1 MRILV
6 NASTLVVGGGIQ
18 IGLSFIQ
25 ESLKITS
32 VEWVYL
38 VSPGIY
44 SNLETKLQSDCRVIL
59 IKDSPAK
66 ILKGYASRNKIYSIC
81 KKFKPSIVYSIGFPS
96 YIRFNETEIGRY
108 TNPWEINSPPLP
120 WDIIKNSFNKIIVRA
135 GIRYR
140 LLWAR
145 NADYFETQTECAKR
159 GIIRNA
165 GIEPERVFVIPNSP
179 NQVFVENGLNERLEL
194 LYERKDNI
202 AFCLSAPY
210 AHKNLDLIPEVAYW
224 LRKKFNKQV
233 SFILTL
239 PKDSDSWRNIEK
251 EAKKLN
257 VIDLIANV
265 GVLKVSEC
273 IEYYKKSKIVFLPT
287 LLEVF
292 SATYLEAMAMNV
304 PIVTTDLEFAHDNC
318 KDAAIYYEPR
328 NSKDAA
334 LKIRDIL
341 DDRYLYEEQI
351 RKGMKILNSYPTI
364 EEKFT
369 LLIQTFIKISAD
381 V

>member
-1 MRILV
+1 MKILV
-6 NASTLVVGGGIQ
+6 NASTLVIGGGIQ

-25 ESLKITS
+25 ESLRITS
-32 VEWVYL
+32 VDWIYL

-44 SNLETKLQSDCRVIL
+44 SNLDHRLQSDCRVIL

-66 ILKGYASRNKIYSIC
+66 LLKGYASRKKLYSIC
-81 KKFKPSIVYSIGFPS
+81 KKIKPSIVYSIGFPS
-96 YIRFNETEIGRY
+96 YILFNEIEIGRY

-120 WDIIKNSFNKIIVRA
+120 WDTIKNPLSKIITKA
-135 GIRYR
+135 GIKYR

-145 NADYFETQTECAKR
+145 KANFIETQTETAKK
-159 GIIRNA
+159 GIIRNT
-165 GIEPERVFVIPNSP
+165 GIEPERVFVIPNNP
-179 NQVFVENGLNERLEL
+179 NKVFIENGLKERFEL
-194 LYERKDNI
+194 LYEKKGNI

-210 AHKNLDLIPEVAYW
+210 AHKNLELIPEVAYW
-224 LRKKFNKQV
+224 LCNKFNKRV

-239 PKDSDSWRNIEK
+239 PKDSELWRNIEK
-251 EAKKLN
+251 EAERLN
-257 VIDLIANV
+257 VNNLVTNV
-265 GVLKVSEC
+265 GVLKVNEC

-292 SATYLEAMAMNV
+292 SATYLEAMAMKV

-334 LKIRDIL
+334 LKIRTLL
-341 DDRYLYEEQI
+341 DDRYLYEEKV
-351 RKGMKILNSYPTI
+351 RKGVKILNSYPTI

-369 LLIQTFIKISAD
+369 LLLQTFIKITAD

>member
-1 MRILV
+1 MKIIV
-6 NASTLVVGGGIQ
+6 NASTLVIGGGIQ

-25 ESLKITS
+25 ESLRITS
-32 VEWVYL
+32 VDWIYL

-44 SNLETKLQSDCRVIL
+44 SNLEPGLQSNYRVIL
-59 IKDSPAK
+59 IENSPAK
-66 ILKGYASRNKIYSIC
+66 LLKGYASRKKIYSIC
-81 KKFKPSIVYSIGFPS
+81 KKIKPSIVYSIGFPS
-96 YIRFNETEIGRY
+96 YIWFNEMEIGRY
-108 TNPWEINSPPLP
+108 TNGWEINSPPLP
-120 WDIIKNSFNKIIVRA
+120 WDTIKNPLSKIITKA
-135 GIRYR
+135 GIKYR

-145 NADYFETQTECAKR
+145 NANFIETQTEAAKK
-159 GIIRNA
+159 GIIRNT

-179 NQVFVENGLNERLEL
+179 NQVFVENGLKERLDL
-194 LYERKDNI
+194 LYEKKDDI

-210 AHKNLDLIPEVAYW
+210 AHKNLELIPEVAYW
-224 LRKKFNKQV
+224 LCNKFKKRV

-239 PKDSDSWRNIEK
+239 PKDSEVWRNIEI
-251 EAKKLN
+251 EAEKLN
-257 VIDLIANV
+257 VNNLVTTV
-265 GVLKVSEC
+265 GVLKVNEC
-273 IEYYKKSKIVFLPT
+273 IEYYRKSKIVFLPT

-292 SATYLEAMAMNV
+292 SATYLEAMAMKV

-334 LKIRDIL
+334 LKIKNLL
-341 DDRYLYEEQI
+341 DDNYLYEEQI
-351 RKGMKILNSYPTI
+351 KKGVKILNSYPTI

-369 LLIQTFIKISAD
+369 LLLQTFTKISAD